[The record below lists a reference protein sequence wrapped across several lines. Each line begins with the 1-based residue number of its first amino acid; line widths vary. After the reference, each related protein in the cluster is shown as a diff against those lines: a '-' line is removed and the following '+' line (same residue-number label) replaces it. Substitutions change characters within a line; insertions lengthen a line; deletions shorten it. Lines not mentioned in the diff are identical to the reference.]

1 MRTQVIIEDHVLPQ
15 LLTSA
20 IEAYEVSHRAHA
32 RGKAN
37 KGLET
42 FGLLWGYGLPAR
54 NGLPARLV
62 AVVATVETSALRHTH
77 WVAPDF
83 ESIGIKRDFFGEY
96 WPQLELIGTFHSH
109 PYEDLAKVNKNNGW
123 RGSDG
128 DKLFWPIFH
137 KRVCPDMDELAHL
150 VIAITALARRGS
162 AMPARLGGLSTPP
175 ATSSAPRSASCGSRD
190 TPHRCMRKSMTMR
203 RSTRRSWPVMW
214 QWTALITFGRT
225 KMCCWKY
232 PLWKHASGMSCCASE
247 AKPGPND
254 VNRF

>member
-109 PYEDLAKVNKNNGW
+109 PYEDLARVNKNNGW

-128 DKLFWPIFH
+128 DKLFWPTFH
-137 KRVCPDMDELAHL
+137 ERVCPDMDELAHL
-150 VIAITALARRGS
+150 VIAITALARKGT
-162 AMPARLGGLSTPP
+162 AMPTRLGGNEYTSGYVISAEKRKLWIKGY
-175 ATSSAPRSASCGSRD
+175 TSSLHEEVDDDAPFDEAFLAGDVAMDRSYHVWKDEDVLLEIPSLEARFR
-190 TPHRCMRKSMTMR
+190 HELLRK
-203 RSTRRSWPVMW
+203 
-214 QWTALITFGRT
+214 
-225 KMCCWKY
+225 
-232 PLWKHASGMSCCASE
+232 
-247 AKPGPND
+247 
-254 VNRF
+254 